1 MFTIDRLAK
10 LDAIANAVFKALSSG
25 LDWLDHKYEDFL
37 VNTTYRVVEA
47 KSAAIDK
54 AKEKISA
61 LEDSRSALVAEGV
74 EAEACLLAKHRIALA
89 ALADEIDERED
100 ALLADLAQAAR
111 GVVAADKE
119 YETTVNAA
127 FAKLGVEIEA

>member
-25 LDWLDHKYEDFL
+25 LDWLNLKYEDFL

-47 KSAAIDK
+47 KAAAIDK
-54 AKEKISA
+54 AEEKISA

-74 EAEACLLAKHRIALA
+74 EAKARLLAKHHIALA
-89 ALADEIDERED
+89 ALKDEIYERYD

-111 GVVAADKE
+111 TLAAANKD
-119 YETTVNAA
+119 YEATTRAA
-127 FAKLGVEIEA
+127 NDKLGVEVEA